1 MNFQDLPTV
10 LPLYA
15 SDGVILL
22 PRAQLPL
29 LFDGGEE
36 KALIDY
42 AIRKKHRLIGV
53 VQPNP
58 EGGNFQKGCV
68 GRIISFQEGVRFFV
82 TLGGL
87 CRFKI
92 EEVIDDGLIK
102 KARVSYQDYES
113 DLKDSNPDPFVDRP
127 RLLHLLKEYLDD
139 QDITANWDEI
149 DHASDD
155 LIISSL
161 SMACPFDPIEKQ
173 ALLETATLSQ
183 RCDIMIAL
191 MEMSSPQFKGRGPM
205 MH

>member
-1 MNFQDLPTV
+1 MKFQDLPSI

-15 SDGVILL
+15 ADSVILL

-42 AIRKKHRLIGV
+42 AIREKHRLIGV

-58 EGGNFQKGCV
+58 EGGHFQKGCV
-68 GRIISFQEGVRFFV
+68 GKIISFQEGIRFFI

-92 EEVIDDGLIK
+92 EDVIDDGLIK
-102 KARVSYQDYES
+102 KARVSYQGYEG
-113 DLKDSNPDPFVDRP
+113 DMKDSHPDPFVDRP
-127 RLLHLLKEYLDD
+127 RLLDLLKEYLEN
-139 QDITANWDEI
+139 QDISANWDEI

-161 SMACPFDPIEKQ
+161 TMACPFDPIEKQ
-173 ALLETATLSQ
+173 ALLETSTLSQ

-191 MEMSSPQFKGRGPM
+191 MEMSASFSKDRGPM
-205 MH
+205 IH